1 VSGSAVPQLKE
12 GQYEALRK
20 KPLREMSTEEHAQMR
35 PFNGCQRK
43 RVIRSNL
50 DGSVVTGNCGATRWQ
65 ECTYCAGLYAGDVRH
80 LMHKGA
86 SAEDRQFD
94 NDVVFLTLT
103 APSFGPV
110 HTAPAFSFEDEV
122 FKRGQEKRKR
132 CMCGAFHKPEEGM
145 QGVPLNAARNK
156 DEEQVRFNANVSGIL
171 EAFLKS
177 LNKKLKRLGL
187 VGTLPYVRV
196 LELQA
201 RLVLHVHAVLLVPHW
216 LIVAMGGEN
225 AFREVVEKTAAA
237 VTYQPKNGGK
247 PIEWG
252 DQTKT
257 VIHPA
262 LDRGASV
269 EEEIQWLERRSAMLK
284 YLAKYASKGLG
295 VNPAELS
302 DKQKSHL
309 RRLVSVARGMV
320 RAEKEEAL
328 AKIDPADPDLV
339 LKQARVHKKFFRIA
353 ESGGCRARVF
363 SKNRAWTE
371 ETLQDRREDRSIH
384 RSAESEEVVEQKT
397 EHVAPKETEV
407 VPPGWLLIRE
417 TGELIPKWVNV
428 ACVKLPTVAD
438 IQDFGSYTPEKLQRI
453 FRPAPPRPLTWR
465 EKLRTTSP
473 DNDPPTKRGPEPRK
487 SGRRQQGI
495 RSKVST

>member
-1 VSGSAVPQLKE
+1 VSGYEVPQLKE
-12 GQYEALRK
+12 GEYEVLRR
-20 KPLREMSTEEHAQMR
+20 KPLREMSTEEHSQMK

-43 RVIRSNL
+43 RVIRSNS
-50 DGSVVTGNCGATRWQ
+50 DGSVVTGNCGASRWQ

-86 SAEDRQFD
+86 SVKGRQFD
-94 NDVVFLTLT
+94 NDIVFLTLT
-103 APSFGPV
+103 APTFEPV
-110 HTAPAFSFEDEV
+110 HTAPVFSFEDEV
-122 FKRGQEKRKR
+122 FKRGQEKKVR
-132 CMCGAFHKPEEGM
+132 CRCGAFHTPKEGM
-145 QGVPLNAARNK
+145 QGVPLNPSRYK
-156 DEEQVRFNANVSGIL
+156 YVEQVRFNANLSGLL

-187 VGTLPYVRV
+187 IGTLAYVRV

-216 LIVAMGGEN
+216 LIVAMGGED
-225 AFREVVEKTAAA
+225 AFREVVETTAAA
-237 VTYQPKNGGK
+237 ATYQPNDGGN

-257 VIHPA
+257 IIHPA
-262 LDRGASV
+262 LEPGATPGD
-269 EEEIQWLERRSAMLK
+269 EIQWLERRSAMLK

-295 VNPAELS
+295 VNHAELS
-302 DKQKSHL
+302 GSQKGHL
-309 RRLVSVARGMV
+309 KRLVSVAREMV

-328 AKIDPADPDLV
+328 IRIDPDDPDLV

-371 ETLQDRREDRSIH
+371 ETLQDRREARSNH
-384 RSAESEEVVEQKT
+384 LSAESEDAGPEETKG
-397 EHVAPKETEV
+397 EAPKETEV

-417 TGELIPKWVNV
+417 TAELIPQWVNV

-438 IQDFGSYTPEKLQRI
+438 LQDFGSYTPEKLQRI
-453 FRPAPPRPLTWR
+453 FRPDPLRPLSWL
-465 EKLRTTSP
+465 EKMRITSP
-473 DNDPPTKRGPEPRK
+473 DNDPPAKHGPELRK
-487 SGRRQQGI
+487 SGRRRPGD
-495 RSKVST
+495 RSKAST